1 MGTHGKQAE
10 VVEDLSELRQKISDL
25 VARNA
30 IPMVQQAIDAVR
42 EEGQYQAIKYLFE
55 MVGLYPAVALEDSE
69 SQDSL
74 AQILLGQLGLT
85 PVSPSKPASPP
96 RTEVS
101 QRHPVE

>member
-1 MGTHGKQAE
+1 MGTRSKQSGPAE
-10 VVEDLSELRQKISDL
+10 ELSELRRKISEL
-25 VARNA
+25 VAQNA
-30 IPMVQQAIDAVR
+30 VPMVQQAIDAVR

-55 MVGLYPAVALEDSE
+55 MIGLFPAVVQEDSE

-74 AQILLGQLGLT
+74 AQVLLEQLGLAAIQAGN
-85 PVSPSKPASPP
+85 PAAHR